1 MGEIYKE
8 LFRAQ
13 HGEMVAMQS
22 LLERFRPLIRKFAR
36 YLRTEDAEQDLGL
49 ALIVLVLN
57 LHIDELKSTNDAV
70 LLAYFKRAL
79 QRSYIALA
87 KKERK
92 YRDHITFLSDLSES
106 VLLHIEVLTATTD
119 QYFNNDFIFV
129 RAYLTEHEMMV
140 LKEVVLM
147 DRKVSDLAK
156 ELGVSRQT
164 INATKLRAV
173 KKLRNAKEWR

>member
-1 MGEIYKE
+1 MM
-8 LFRAQ
+8 RSCW
-13 HGEMVAMQS
+13 H
-22 LLERFRPLIRKFAR
+22 PLS
-36 YLRTEDAEQDLGL
+36 
-49 ALIVLVLN
+49 V
-57 LHIDELKSTNDAV
+57 
-70 LLAYFKRAL
+70 L

-92 YRDHITFLSDLSES
+92 YRDHITFLSDLSDS

-140 LKEVVLM
+140 LKEVVLQ